1 MAMKLSVYLD
11 DNTYRKLGDIQRV
24 LERDVLTPFNVSKA
38 VCYAILKV
46 WQAEFVEALNPASWS
61 DEVRVAVKKYA
72 PVNNGD
78 VGGGQ

>member
-38 VCYAILKV
+38 VCYAIQCA
-46 WQAEFVEALNPASWS
+46 WQADFVDGRNCYS
-61 DEVRVAVKKYA
+61 DETVRVVEKYA
-72 PVNNGD
+72 PAIA
-78 VGGGQ
+78 GGGNGRGEQ